1 MAAAVPIESTRI
13 RPGQYSRHH
22 SDYSSNSGP
31 QHGKENQPLSP
42 RHPQHERGRS
52 QGTTAS
58 SALPIAIDPKYRL
71 RGNSP
76 EDADRVSRS
85 KVSSSSSPTKKG
97 LRSRSRSRSRL
108 FGKDKTD
115 SLNNQATTAS
125 AYDASTKTPEQIDAD
140 FVNMLDELQVQPD
153 LRRKLLLL
161 TSSVKASMLQGQATL
176 SLASF
181 GLDDTLSS
189 WPTKASRMPIPELL
203 KGRPANTGSRPVS
216 AIYQTSPLLDQ
227 AGADDSEM
235 MAPPNT
241 AQLFGAGPPRQVS
254 TGSIDS
260 FSSHSGS
267 NSGSGGH
274 TKQSSGS
281 ASRNALREAFKKST
295 PNLGQGGSFISLAN
309 SVAGGSSSTFPSTSS
324 RPRSMS
330 FGKEI
335 AASLGK
341 ETPESFGTMLKCT
354 DASHIDIARI
364 KRMRAVLAA
373 ESPAWIS
380 TLIGPECGGYDAML
394 TRLDELLAMEW
405 RDEQHDDMLLHELLR
420 CFVVLS
426 TTEVGRQALASQAP
440 RPFRELVDLL
450 FSEKRPG
457 DLSTRKLITD
467 LLAILLDLQ
476 LPASQSHTQSS
487 LNYLLQ
493 LLQNPSDP
501 AKESVVDFIK
511 QTHTSRP
518 FKTYVMEL
526 GTICRDYFWIF
537 CHSQNRYWRFEQLQD
552 RIDSIRGPKVPG
564 GMTGG
569 VEFEAMSY
577 ITVHLRLINS
587 IATILS
593 QVKVHQLP
601 RPSMT
606 AIEFHDALFKSGIE
620 RVLGTLRRASQNY
633 YSNVHLEVARYM
645 WLAKG
650 SGMELPFHLTDWL
663 ESPKLKQ
670 VPLLPPLDLAYL
682 SAPSQLAPANA
693 AMPTAVGGGGGG
705 GGYGAAAAFIDTP
718 IAPARQSSFEDRNLP
733 TAGTPC
739 TISRSNA
746 MRSSQSPTKGKSSP
760 KKQQSSKDTGE
771 YWDFDPA
778 PTCSAPAK
786 FSPNPADINLEKREV
801 EVVEFERRFDSQFSL
816 TSPTQDPAVGMPSSS
831 TSKRILG
838 LNKAVSQDLTNTL
851 LHHNNKLVV
860 AGGKGGNR
868 GSVVGSAV
876 NKWESMSV
884 SHHTPGQSRGK
895 TSYLR

>member
-1 MAAAVPIESTRI
+1 MAAAIPIESTRI

-42 RHPQHERGRS
+42 RQPQHDRGRS
-52 QGTTAS
+52 HGTSS
-58 SALPIAIDPKYRL
+58 SAQPIAKDPKYRL

-76 EDADRVSRS
+76 DDAERASRS
-85 KVSSSSSPTKKG
+85 KFSSSSPTKKG
-97 LRSRSRSRSRL
+97 LRSRSHSRSRL

-115 SLNNQATTAS
+115 SLNNQAVAAP

-140 FVNMLDELQVQPD
+140 FLNMLDELQVQPG

-161 TSSVKASMLQGQATL
+161 TSTVKASMLQGQATL

-189 WPTKASRMPIPELL
+189 SPTKVSRMPIPELL
-203 KGRPANTGSRPVS
+203 KGRPTNASSRPTS
-216 AIYQTSPLLDQ
+216 TIYQSSSILDQ
-227 AGADDSEM
+227 ASTDDTEM

-254 TGSIDS
+254 AGSIDS
-260 FSSHSGS
+260 SSSHSAS
-267 NSGSGGH
+267 NSGSGSNI
-274 TKQSSGS
+274 KQSSGS
-281 ASRNALREAFKKST
+281 ASRSALREAFKKST

-309 SVAGGSSSTFPSTSS
+309 SVASGSSSTFTSTSS

-341 ETPESFGTMLKCT
+341 ETPESFATMLKCT
-354 DASHIDIARI
+354 DASRIDIARI

-380 TLIGPECGGYDAML
+380 TFIGTECGGYDAML
-394 TRLDELLAMEW
+394 ARLDELLAMEW

-420 CFVVLS
+420 CFVALS

-457 DLSTRKLITD
+457 DLSTRKLMIE

-518 FKTYVMEL
+518 FKTYVVEL

-537 CHSQNRYWRFEQLQD
+537 CHSQNRYWRFEELQD

-577 ITVHLRLINS
+577 ISVHLRLINS

-593 QVKVHQLP
+593 QVKAHQLP
-601 RPSMT
+601 RPAMT
-606 AIEFHDALFKSGIE
+606 AVEFHDALFKSGIE
-620 RVLGTLRRASQNY
+620 RV
-633 YSNVHLEVARYM
+633 
-645 WLAKG
+645 
-650 SGMELPFHLTDWL
+650 
-663 ESPKLKQ
+663 
-670 VPLLPPLDLAYL
+670 
-682 SAPSQLAPANA
+682 
-693 AMPTAVGGGGGG
+693 
-705 GGYGAAAAFIDTP
+705 
-718 IAPARQSSFEDRNLP
+718 
-733 TAGTPC
+733 
-739 TISRSNA
+739 SNA
-746 MRSSQSPTKGKSSP
+746 IRASQSPTKGRDSP
-760 KKQQSSKDTGE
+760 KKQHSTEEVDDG
-771 YWDFDPA
+771 YWDFDSVPI
-778 PTCSAPAK
+778 TSNAPAK
-786 FSPNPADINLEKREV
+786 FHADAEEKREV
-801 EVVEFERRFDSQFSL
+801 EVVDFDRRLDSQFSL
-816 TSPTQDPAVGMPSSS
+816 TSPDLANFEETSPGVGMPSS

-838 LNKAVSQDLTNTL
+838 LNEAVSQDLTNTV
-851 LHHNNKLVV
+851 HHQNTKLAAV
-860 AGGKGGNR
+860 GKGLG
-868 GSVVGSAV
+868 GASVVGSAV
-876 NKWESMSV
+876 KKWESMSISRI
-884 SHHTPGQSRGK
+884 SHHPTAQNQNQNQGQGRANPSH
-895 TSYLR
+895 LR